1 MTDLVSP
8 TLRKHGVSVEI
19 PFTRAYLT
27 GNETFYINQALAGN
41 HLCGNGKFTDNCHN
55 WFKKQIGSPAA
66 FLTHS
71 GTTALEMSAL
81 LADLHPGDEVIM
93 PSFTFVTTASAFA
106 LRGAVPIFI
115 DIREDNLNLDENLI
129 AQAITAKTKA
139 IVPMH
144 YAGTACEMDTIL
156 SIARKNDLMVI
167 EDAAH
172 GLMSYYHERPLGS
185 FGQLAAFS
193 FHETKNIVS
202 GEGGVLMVNDEN
214 LIDRAFTIW
223 EKGTNR
229 REFFLGKVDKYT
241 WRELGSSFLPSE
253 MTAAFLWAQ
262 LEQAEF
268 ITKRRR
274 EVWKMYHQL
283 LQPLEERAL
292 LRRPIYKDDSSING
306 HIYYLILPTQE
317 KRDGLLSHLS
327 KAGIE
332 AVFHYLPL
340 HNSVAGQKFGKSCG
354 TLANTDRLSACLLRL
369 PIWVGLSDGQIDR
382 VVALIKEYLGYE
394 ATPSVKTGKRA
405 ITVD

>member
-1 MTDLVSP
+1 
-8 TLRKHGVSVEI
+8 
-19 PFTRAYLT
+19 
-27 GNETFYINQALAGN
+27 
-41 HLCGNGKFTDNCHN
+41 
-55 WFKKQIGSPAA
+55 
-66 FLTHS
+66 
-71 GTTALEMSAL
+71 MSAL
-81 LADLHPGDEVIM
+81 LADLNPGDEVIM

-106 LRGAVPIFI
+106 LRGAVPVFV
-115 DIREDNLNLDENLI
+115 DIKEDDLNLDENLI
-129 AQAITAKTKA
+129 AKAITAKTKA

-144 YAGTACEMDTIL
+144 YAGVACEMDRIL
-156 SIARKNDLMVI
+156 DIARTHNLTVI

-202 GEGGVLMVNDEN
+202 GEGGVLLVNDES

-274 EVWKMYHQL
+274 EVWKKYHSL
-283 LQPLEERAL
+283 LQPLEETAL
-292 LRRPIYKDDSSING
+292 LRRPNYKNDSSING
-306 HIYYLILPTQE
+306 HIYYMILPNQE
-317 KRDGLLSHLS
+317 TRDGLLAHLS

-340 HNSVAGQKFGKSCG
+340 HSSIAGQKYGRSFGK
-354 TLANTDRLSACLLRL
+354 LANTDRLSACLLRL
-369 PIWVGLSDGQIDR
+369 PIWVGLSDAQIEHIA
-382 VVALIKEYLGYE
+382 ALIKEYLGYE
-394 ATPSVKTGKRA
+394 RAPDAKTSKCSV
-405 ITVD
+405 TVD